1 MSAAQ
6 FVGHANRFADI
17 SRAIIREQIYRP
29 REVTVKSDATPV
41 TPIDQ
46 KVERALRA
54 AIEETFPQH
63 GIVGEEYDNL
73 NSDSDYVWVLD
84 PIDGTMA
91 FIAGLPTFAT
101 LIALT
106 WRGSPILG
114 VMDSPITEERW
125 VGVDGVGT
133 TLNGKS
139 IQSRPC
145 KSLGNAFA
153 HTSSPLY
160 FESESDVAA
169 YDRITDAV
177 QFLIF
182 GGGCHAYGR
191 VAHGYID
198 VAFEAAHDIHDYLA
212 LVPIIN
218 NAGGVIS
225 DWQGNPLTLSSGSR
239 FLACGDQQVH
249 RLALEVLSDSK

>member
-6 FVGHANRFADI
+6 FVGDANRFADI
-17 SRAIIREQIYRP
+17 SRAIIRAEIYRP

-46 KVERALRA
+46 KVERALRT
-54 AIEETFPQH
+54 AIQETFPEH

-73 NSDSDYVWVLD
+73 NTDADYVWVLD

-125 VGVDGVGT
+125 VGLDGVGT
-133 TLNGKS
+133 TLNGET

-145 KSLGNAFA
+145 KSLDKAFA

-160 FESESDVAA
+160 FESADDIAA
-169 YDRITDAV
+169 YDRIKNAV

-182 GGGCHAYGR
+182 GGGCHATGR
-191 VAHGYID
+191 IAHGYVD
-198 VAFEAAHDIHDYLA
+198 VAFEAEHDIHDYLA
-212 LVPIIN
+212 LVPIIS

-239 FLACGDQQVH
+239 FLACGDPQAH
-249 RLALEVLSDSK
+249 PLALEKLGN

>member
-17 SRAIIREQIYRP
+17 SRAIIREENYRP

-54 AIEETFPQH
+54 AIEETFPEH

-125 VGVDGVGT
+125 IGIDGVGT
-133 TLNGKS
+133 TLNGET
-139 IQSRPC
+139 IQSRQC

-212 LVPIIN
+212 LVPIIS

-239 FLACGDQQVH
+239 FLACGDQRVH
-249 RLALEVLSDSK
+249 RLALEVLGDTK

>member
-6 FVGHANRFADI
+6 FVDQANRFADI
-17 SRAIIREQIYRP
+17 SRAIIREEISRP
-29 REVTVKSDATPV
+29 REVSVKSDATPV

-54 AIEETFPQH
+54 EIEKTFPEH
-63 GIVGEEYDNL
+63 GIVGEEYGDSK
-73 NSDSDYVWVLD
+73 SDSDYVWVLD

-91 FIAGLPTFAT
+91 FIAGLPTYST

-106 WRGSPILG
+106 WRGTPILG
-114 VMDSPITEERW
+114 IMDAPITRERW
-125 VGVDGVGT
+125 LGVDGLGS
-133 TLNGKS
+133 TLNGNP
-139 IQSRPC
+139 IRSRSC

-160 FESESDVAA
+160 FTSQSDIAA
-169 YDRITDAV
+169 YDRLVNAV

-182 GGGCHAYGR
+182 GGGCHAFGR
-191 VAHGYID
+191 VADGYID
-198 VAFEAAHDIHDYLA
+198 VAYETAHDIHDYLA

-225 DWQGNPLTLSSGSR
+225 DWMGNPLTLTSGPR
-239 FLACGDQQVH
+239 FLASGDPLLHRQVIE
-249 RLALEVLSDSK
+249 LLNE

>member
-1 MSAAQ
+1 MNATQ

-17 SRAIIREQIYRP
+17 SRAIIREEIYRP
-29 REVTVKSDATPV
+29 REVSVKSDATPV
-41 TPIDQ
+41 TPVDQ

-54 AIEETFPQH
+54 AIKETFPEH
-63 GIVGEEYDNL
+63 GIVGEEYDNH

-133 TLNGKS
+133 TLNGEL

-160 FESESDVAA
+160 FESESEVAA
-169 YDRITDAV
+169 YDRIKSTV

-182 GGGCHAYGR
+182 GGGCHAFGR

-198 VAFEAAHDIHDYLA
+198 VAFETSHDIHDYLA

-225 DWQGNPLTLSSGSR
+225 DWQGNPLTLSSGPQ
-239 FLACGDQQVH
+239 FLACGDQAVH
-249 RLALEVLSDSK
+249 SQALQKLNG